1 MKKMVSITSQ
11 GQITI
16 PKSIRDALDIT
27 GQTKALVAKK
37 DGLIVI
43 KPALNFADLAGS
55 IKTKIRLTDQE
66 LKAARESFSQNWPR
80 IRQEDE

>member
-16 PKSIRDALDIT
+16 PK
-27 GQTKALVAKK
+27 KK

-43 KPALNFADLAGS
+43 KPALSFADLAGS
-55 IKTKIRLTDQE
+55 MKSDIKLTDQE
-66 LKAARESFSQNWPR
+66 LKQARASFSQNWPTVAFC
-80 IRQEDE
+80 I